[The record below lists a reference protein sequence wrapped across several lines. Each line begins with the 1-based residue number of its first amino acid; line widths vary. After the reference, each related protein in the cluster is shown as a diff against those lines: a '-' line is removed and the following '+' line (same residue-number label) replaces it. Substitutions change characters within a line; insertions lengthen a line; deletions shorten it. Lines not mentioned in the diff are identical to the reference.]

1 MIQGLI
7 SMMSPTSGGLQSQYL
22 LRDNY
27 NKMEKLL
34 ERGGQGMDEILQ
46 GLVNQPAQEMDRFVT
61 EEATNFQFKEA
72 NSDFGQDLVARNIQ
86 RGRDHGLPG
95 FNSWRKHCGLSSISR
110 QPSIGTR
117 DTFFFNVD

>member
-46 GLVNQPAQEMDRFVT
+46 GLVNQPAQEMDR
-61 EEATNFQFKEA
+61 
-72 NSDFGQDLVARNIQ
+72 
-86 RGRDHGLPG
+86 
-95 FNSWRKHCGLSSISR
+95 
-110 QPSIGTR
+110 
-117 DTFFFNVD
+117 